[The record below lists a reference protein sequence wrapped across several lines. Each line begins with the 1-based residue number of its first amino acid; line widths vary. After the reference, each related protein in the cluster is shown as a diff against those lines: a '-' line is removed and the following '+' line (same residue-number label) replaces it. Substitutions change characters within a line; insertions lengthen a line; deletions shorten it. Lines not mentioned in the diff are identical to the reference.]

1 MFCSCSRSWNCKGR
15 RELPGKAGHI
25 YEVVSSLSWRYFIK
39 NKRGGR
45 RESRKGWL
53 ISQLTRILS
62 SMGQRLHI
70 ECSVP
75 GATGSLEVQL
85 DCAQFQKLRMVRGAV
100 FKEAP
105 SNSIYI
111 SGSCSVDAP
120 SEPQWCCQWI
130 SCAHIP
136 VSFVISSAC
145 FLLIKLA
152 ILLSPSGGWQTDRHT
167 RHRAGGQEWQVGR
180 VWWWQTGRRWRGVA
194 RVLEKVTAPQ
204 TPLFVWRS
212 HS

>member
-1 MFCSCSRSWNCKGR
+1 MFCSCSGSWNCKGR
-15 RELPGKAGHI
+15 RELPGKAVHI
-25 YEVVSSLSWRYFIK
+25 YEVVSSWSWRYFIK

-53 ISQLTRILS
+53 ISQLTGFLS
-62 SMGQRLHI
+62 SMGQRLHLKPAM
-70 ECSVP
+70 EYSLAFFWTLSAVCLVP
-75 GATGSLEVQL
+75 LVALKFSWTVHS
-85 DCAQFQKLRMVRGAV
+85 FR
-100 FKEAP
+100 
-105 SNSIYI
+105 NSAWSEEQCLKRHPQTVYI

-152 ILLSPSGGWQTDRHT
+152 SLLSPEGGWQTDRHT
-167 RHRAGGQEWQVGR
+167 RHRAGGQE
-180 VWWWQTGRRWRGVA
+180 
-194 RVLEKVTAPQ
+194 
-204 TPLFVWRS
+204 
-212 HS
+212 

>member
-1 MFCSCSRSWNCKGR
+1 MRWCRALAGDILLKIREGAEGRAGRDDWSVSWQGFYH
-15 RELPGKAGHI
+15 PW
-25 YEVVSSLSWRYFIK
+25 VSAFTLNAVCLVPLVALKFSW
-39 NKRGGR
+39 
-45 RESRKGWL
+45 
-53 ISQLTRILS
+53 T
-62 SMGQRLHI
+62 
-70 ECSVP
+70 V
-75 GATGSLEVQL
+75 
-85 DCAQFQKLRMVRGAV
+85 QFQKLRMVRGAV

-152 ILLSPSGGWQTDRHT
+152 ILLSPGGGWQTDRHT
-167 RHRAGGQEWQVGR
+167 RNRAGGQEWQVGR